1 MNWKNIVRFEA
12 YNQKIKP
19 MLRVEVD
26 FIFHFKTK
34 ARHDPDNYAATI
46 KMIMD
51 GLVDCGVLHDD
62 NFDYVRKISI
72 ERGCKC
78 TEKVEIIL
86 REVKN

>member
-1 MNWKNIVRFEA
+1 MKV
-12 YNQKIKP
+12 
-19 MLRVEVD
+19 VEID

-51 GLVDCGVLHDD
+51 GLVAAGVLIDD

-72 ERGCKC
+72 QRGCKC
-78 TEKVEIIL
+78 VEKVEVIL
-86 REVKN
+86 KEVIE